1 MTLKTSIECVLFDL
15 DGTLIDTAPDFVYVV
30 NRLLNKYNKPS
41 MDPALIC
48 RTVSDGARA
57 LVKLAFEID
66 EGDEK
71 FERFNNQLLEL
82 YEKKLGTTQSV
93 LYPGLTRLLTS
104 LEESKI
110 SWGIVTNKPWKYSKK
125 LLDQMNLFDRC
136 SALICPDHV
145 SHRKPNPEP
154 ILAACKQLGCSIGKT
169 VYIGDHLRDIQAAK
183 SAEVIAIAAAYG
195 YLHPDAKID
204 EWKADFI
211 VKDSTQIEEL
221 LGKLNFR

>member
-1 MTLKTSIECVLFDL
+1 MTLETSIECVLFDL
-15 DGTLIDTAPDFVYVV
+15 DGTLVDTAPDFIYVV
-30 NRLLNKYNKPS
+30 NQLLNKHNKPS
-41 MDPALIC
+41 MDPTLIC

-57 LVKLAFEID
+57 LVKLAFKID
-66 EGDEK
+66 DGDER
-71 FERFNNQLLEL
+71 FEGFNNQLLEL

-93 LYPGLTRLLTS
+93 LYPGLTRLLTA
-104 LEESKI
+104 LDESKI

-125 LLDQMNLFDRC
+125 LLVQMNLFDRC

-145 SHRKPNPEP
+145 SNRKPNPEP
-154 ILAACKQLGCSIGKT
+154 ILVACKQLGCSIRKT

-195 YLHPDAKID
+195 YIHADAKIE
-204 EWKADFI
+204 EWQADFI